1 MGRGDTR
8 VSDSE
13 GVRREKVNGR
23 EEKWESLLWEREKT
37 PKNYV
42 FHGNR

>member
-13 GVRREKVNGR
+13 SVRREKVNGR
-23 EEKWESLLWEREKT
+23 EKKWESLLWEREREDTKKLCF
-37 PKNYV
+37 P
-42 FHGNR
+42 RQ